1 MFLLSAC
8 CLIFT
13 LNTYSQNGQHYDKF
27 KLGLGA
33 GYIFGK
39 PAGYHG
45 YTSDGD
51 QFTTSGFILTLEPAY
66 RVRDN
71 IAAGLRLEVEV
82 YPGDPAPAVLAS
94 VTINGQYYFSDEQ
107 FRPFVG
113 VGLGIFATR
122 EKKPITR
129 ILDFIPGSVLIGD
142 ISLLHWNLISFR
154 VLHPAM
160 TSSLTPPKS
169 QVHTTSAL
177 ELVDFSLA
185 VKNSFDFHRKIVNRY

>member
-94 VTINGQYYFSDEQ
+94 VTINGQYYFTDEQ

-113 VGLGIFATR
+113 VGLGIFASK
-122 EKKPITR
+122 EKKTYNQNIGFYPRLGFDWGHFT
-129 ILDFIPGSVLIGD
+129 LALEFNLIPGAASGYDFVTNTTQKSSAYYLGV
-142 ISLLHWNLISFR
+142 R
-154 VLHPAM
+154 VGGFFFGG
-160 TSSLTPPKS
+160 K
-169 QVHTTSAL
+169 
-177 ELVDFSLA
+177 
-185 VKNSFDFHRKIVNRY
+185 K